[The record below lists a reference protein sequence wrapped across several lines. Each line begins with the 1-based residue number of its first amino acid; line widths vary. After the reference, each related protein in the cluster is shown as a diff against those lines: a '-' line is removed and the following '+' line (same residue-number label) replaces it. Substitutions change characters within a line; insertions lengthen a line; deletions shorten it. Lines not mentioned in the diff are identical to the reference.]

1 MWVGVRVGSVGYR
14 ERVRVGSRGE
24 GRGVGG
30 SEGGSGL
37 QGESEGGEQGEGR
50 E

>member
-1 MWVGVRVGSVGYR
+1 MSVGGVGYR

-24 GRGVGG
+24 GRG
-30 SEGGSGL
+30 EGGECGL